1 MPDLILRTIDEI
13 QIAEQGFK
21 MRFFV
26 LLFFLIFMA
35 FPSTAS
41 FDLLRTIGNDVND
54 DYMFFKITGAVMSD
68 QKDIFVIDEKGL
80 CVSKYNWDGVFQ
92 KRVGQSGRG
101 PKDFLSLQQLRYF
114 DNRIHIRD
122 WKNYRIASA
131 DTDLENFEYFQLKN
145 PQFEDKQLFK
155 LIRKYFF
162 LDKNRLLL
170 ITTISDKDTNSLC
183 IINKSEKSLEKI
195 FHNYIPVEK
204 SILKINGM
212 AMAFVAPI
220 VGINYKWK
228 KILVTSGFA
237 ENSIKF
243 FLYTFTGELIKE
255 STHKQ
260 EKNFVYPIELFNK
273 PVREM
278 KRLKEKIDFSGI
290 DSIHSIG
297 DYFLVVFHEYYSV
310 DMFGREF
317 GQNLK
322 SFILV
327 LDKDANFIYKEKIPD
342 SLYIYYVS
350 QDGYVLARG
359 PLDEDIQKVRIYR
372 LELKK

>member
-1 MPDLILRTIDEI
+1 
-13 QIAEQGFK
+13 
-21 MRFFV
+21 
-26 LLFFLIFMA
+26 MA

-41 FDLLRTIGNDVND
+41 FDLIRTIGDDNNDE
-54 DYMFFKITGAVMSD
+54 YTFFKITGAILSD

-114 DNRIHIRD
+114 DNRIHIWDRN
-122 WKNYRIASA
+122 NYRIASA
-131 DTDLENFEYFQLKN
+131 DTDLENFEYFPMKN
-145 PQFEDKQLFK
+145 PQFENKQLFK
-155 LIRKYFF
+155 LIRTYFF
-162 LDKNRLLL
+162 LDKHRLLT
-170 ITTISDKDTNSLC
+170 ITTINDKDTNSLC
-183 IINKSEKSLEKI
+183 IINKKEKPVEKI
-195 FHNYIPVEK
+195 FHNYIPIEK

-212 AMAFVAPI
+212 ASAFVAPI
-220 VGINYKWK
+220 VGIHYKSK
-228 KILVTSGFA
+228 RFLVTSGFA

-243 FLYTFTGELIKE
+243 FLYTFKGELIRV

-278 KRLKEKIDFSGI
+278 KRLREKIDFSGI

-310 DMFGREF
+310 DTFGREF

-327 LDKDANFIYKEKIPD
+327 LDKDANFIYKEQIPKA
-342 SLYIYYVS
+342 LYIYYVS
-350 QDGYVLARG
+350 PDGYVLARG
-359 PLDEDIQKVRIYR
+359 PLDEDVQKLLIYK